1 MTNVKTNTSSSA
13 VPVLLAAGLGA
24 AVLGVTAWALGPAS
38 ADSQDRRFAEAMS
51 ELDLKS
57 RAERMAEHEA
67 FVGVGVGAKSVERT
81 LADGETL
88 VAALV
93 KAGASRADAE
103 RAVAALDG
111 VIDPTALGE
120 GQELAVFINGE
131 GNTARLTGLTFRP
144 SPEKTISLVR
154 ADGDTGVSGFTAR
167 ASNSAV
173 QNETA
178 VVRTALQGSF
188 RATAEALGA
197 TEKELDTL
205 NEVLAFDIDFERDLS
220 AGDKF
225 EMVFERTFDSN
236 GRTVSTGD
244 MYFMAVENDAGRKA
258 FYRFTDPATGKTDW
272 YDESGKTARKFL
284 MRTPINGARLSSG
297 FGMRQHPVLGFSA
310 QHRGIDYAAPSGT
323 PIYAAGDGTIER
335 AGWFSSYGNY
345 IRIGHARG
353 YDTAYAHMSRIHPS
367 IGVGSRVTQGQII
380 GYVGSTGRS
389 TGPHLHYEVLVN
401 DRHINPSNLRTTEAT
416 VLAGASLEA
425 FQMERQRID
434 ALRRGADR
442 SIPMVGPAGTLTSA
456 SAEGATRPA
465 LR

>member
-1 MTNVKTNTSSSA
+1 
-13 VPVLLAAGLGA
+13 
-24 AVLGVTAWALGPAS
+24 
-38 ADSQDRRFAEAMS
+38 
-51 ELDLKS
+51 
-57 RAERMAEHEA
+57 
-67 FVGVGVGAKSVERT
+67 
-81 LADGETL
+81 
-88 VAALV
+88 
-93 KAGASRADAE
+93 
-103 RAVAALDG
+103 
-111 VIDPTALGE
+111 
-120 GQELAVFINGE
+120 
-131 GNTARLTGLTFRP
+131 
-144 SPEKTISLVR
+144 
-154 ADGDTGVSGFTAR
+154 
-167 ASNSAV
+167 
-173 QNETA
+173 
-178 VVRTALQGSF
+178 
-188 RATAEALGA
+188 
-197 TEKELDTL
+197 
-205 NEVLAFDIDFERDLS
+205 
-220 AGDKF
+220 
-225 EMVFERTFDSN
+225 
-236 GRTVSTGD
+236 
-244 MYFMAVENDAGRKA
+244 
-258 FYRFTDPATGKTDW
+258 
-272 YDESGKTARKFL
+272 
-284 MRTPINGARLSSG
+284 
-297 FGMRQHPVLGFSA
+297 MRQHPVLGFSA